1 MVRLPQ
7 HFRRTILLGLLLLG
21 PTLACNLPVGQVATP
36 SPPSGTTSGP
46 ATSAPTLTIGPAE
59 TLPFA
64 VSSATPGAPDRSP
77 RPTFTAINPTLAP
90 TLAPSSTPRPRLTAS
105 PTPTA
110 AGGTATA
117 DNGGPLSFDYNI
129 SWTLSAADPYVA
141 VATVNIYPRGGGG
154 DYEYYRDDLP
164 VDGPTFQYRWV
175 ACRANPGSLRVDSA
189 DGQSARKDYFESPP
203 CPTPTPT
210 KSP

>member
-1 MVRLPQ
+1 MVRLAQ
-7 HFRRTILLGLLLLG
+7 RYRRIILLGLLLLG

-36 SPPSGTTSGP
+36 SPPSGATSSP
-46 ATSAPTLTIGPAE
+46 ATLAPTLTIAPAE

-64 VSSATPGAPDRSP
+64 ASSATPGAAGQSP

-90 TLAPSSTPRPRLTAS
+90 TLAPSRTPRPRATAS
-105 PTPTA
+105 PTATPPS
-110 AGGTATA
+110 GTGTA
-117 DNGGPLSFDYNI
+117 DNSGRLTFDYNI
-129 SWTLSAADPYVA
+129 TWTLSATDPYVA
-141 VATVNIYPRGGGG
+141 IATVNIYPKGGSG

-164 VDGPTFQYRWV
+164 VDGPTFQYRWA
-175 ACRANPGSLRVDSA
+175 ACRGNPGSLRVDSA
-189 DGQSARKDYFESPP
+189 DGQSVRKDYFESPP